1 MHIVAFGTYQSDTHP
16 RIGVLIEGLRT
27 FGHEVTELNAPLGL
41 STAQRVSML
50 KGPWRVPVL
59 AAKLVRRWWA
69 LGRRA
74 GALRRGRRVDAVL
87 VGYLGHF
94 DVHLARRVFKG
105 STVVLDHL
113 IFAAGTAVDRG
124 VRTGVT
130 TRVLGQLDAR
140 ALSAAD
146 VIVVDTDEHRAR
158 VPERFAAR
166 AVVCLVGADA
176 GWFRAAERATPDP
189 APGEPVRVVF
199 FGLYTPLQG
208 AETIGGALRALA
220 AGGTTGAE
228 LAVTMIGTGQDLD
241 ATRRAAGPGSDP
253 LVTWLDWVD
262 SAELPAV
269 VAGHHVALGIF
280 GTTTKAAEV
289 VPNKVYQSAAAGCA
303 VITSD
308 TLPQRR
314 VLAGAATLVRAGDA
328 DALADALRE
337 LIDNRELLAARR
349 RACADLAQ
357 AEFSAVGVV
366 RPLADRLSP

>member
-16 RIGVLIEGLRT
+16 RIGVLIEGLRSL
-27 FGHEVTELNAPLGL
+27 GHEVTELNEPLGL

-50 KGPWRVPVL
+50 KAPWRVPVL
-59 AAKLVRRWWA
+59 AAKLVRRWWT

-74 GALRRGRRVDAVL
+74 GALRRQRRVDAVL

-124 VRTGVT
+124 VRTGVIT
-130 TRVLGQLDAR
+130 MALGQLDTR

-146 VIVVDTDEHRAR
+146 VIVVDTEEHRVR
-158 VPERFAAR
+158 VPERFADR

-176 GWFRAAERATPDP
+176 GWFRAAEQATPDP
-189 APGEPVRVVF
+189 SPGEPVRVVF

-208 AETIGGALRALA
+208 AATIGGALRALT

-241 ATRRAAGPGSDP
+241 ATRRAAGPASDP

-314 VLAGAATLVRAGDA
+314 VLAGAAGLVRAGDA
-328 DALADALRE
+328 EALADALRE
-337 LIDNRELLAARR
+337 LIDDRELLAARR
-349 RACADLAQ
+349 RGCADLAQ
-357 AEFSAVGVV
+357 AKFSAVGVV
-366 RPLADRLSP
+366 PPLADKLSP